1 MIQNCSCSLLVQ
13 EPIQIYL
20 GNTLLKYFLRPDKS
34 PLFGTSFYINNQI
47 NILQMKKVKTF
58 NQEVEHFGRVLEAE
72 IQKKEC

>member
-1 MIQNCSCSLLVQ
+1 MLYGLDHVLTTCGKINA
-13 EPIQIYL
+13 
-20 GNTLLKYFLRPDKS
+20 LKLIIHIYFLRPDKS

-58 NQEVEHFGRVLEAE
+58 NQEVEHFCQVLEAE

>member
-1 MIQNCSCSLLVQ
+1 VI
-13 EPIQIYL
+13 
-20 GNTLLKYFLRPDKS
+20 FLRPDKHG
-34 PLFGTSFYINNQI
+34 LLGTSFYINNQI